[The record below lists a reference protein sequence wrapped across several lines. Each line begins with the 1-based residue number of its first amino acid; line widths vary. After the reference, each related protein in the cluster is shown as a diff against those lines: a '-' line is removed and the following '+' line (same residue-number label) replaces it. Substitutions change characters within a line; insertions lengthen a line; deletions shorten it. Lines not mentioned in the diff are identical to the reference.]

1 MNRIGFSHGKFD
13 ILFISGLKTAY
24 WSRVSFFWRQLFLR
38 TNSKFHTPLTL
49 TSHNSGSKH
58 RSIENHHI
66 FRFVR
71 TSAFTSYSPCRV
83 YEIRM
88 SRKCG
93 KHEQIQFF
101 MFLGVPT
108 MKKSWRPAFG
118 QFWCYR
124 TSPWL
129 ILTDITHI
137 LIWPT
142 DDATLKFWGPRPP
155 QSWKNQICVPKKNMI
170 WGLFLGQN
178 HRFDPFRTYLPP
190 PWYTSLESYGSQ
202 PRFGSELSRF

>member
-1 MNRIGFSHGKFD
+1 MTFPGVTMWKLTSRAFQKCGTFPSLEILYRSYGCSKSGQISRFFLSLFSKIVGVTKKKRRPQFFRFRFPIESAGTKVGYFD
-13 ILFISGLKTAY
+13 ADSI
-24 WSRVSFFWRQLFLR
+24 WSRNFENCGRVFFFERQLFLM
-38 TNSKFHTPLTL
+38 TNSKFQTPLTL

-58 RSIENHHI
+58 RSMENHHI

-71 TSAFTSYSPCRV
+71 TSAFTWCSPCRV

-93 KHEQIQFF
+93 KHEKIPFF
-101 MFLGVPT
+101 MFLSVT
-108 MKKSWRPAFG
+108 TVKKSWRPAFG

-137 LIWPT
+137 
-142 DDATLKFWGPRPP
+142 
-155 QSWKNQICVPKKNMI
+155 
-170 WGLFLGQN
+170 
-178 HRFDPFRTYLPP
+178 FDGY
-190 PWYTSLESYGSQ
+190 
-202 PRFGSELSRF
+202 

>member
-1 MNRIGFSHGKFD
+1 MVS
-13 ILFISGLKTAY
+13 LISYSFQVSKRLIEV
-24 WSRVSFFWRQLFLR
+24 VSFFLDTNYFWWRTQNFGSILNQRQSNPLFSTLIQYGTEIWKIVAVSFFLDTATLWKKILR
-38 TNSKFHTPLTL
+38 FDPTL
-49 TSHNSGSKH
+49 NSHNSGSKH

-71 TSAFTSYSPCRV
+71 TSAFTWCSPCRV

-93 KHEQIQFF
+93 KHEKIPFF
-101 MFLGVPT
+101 RFLSVT
-108 MKKSWRPAFG
+108 TVKKSWRPAFG

-137 LIWPT
+137 
-142 DDATLKFWGPRPP
+142 
-155 QSWKNQICVPKKNMI
+155 
-170 WGLFLGQN
+170 
-178 HRFDPFRTYLPP
+178 FDGY
-190 PWYTSLESYGSQ
+190 
-202 PRFGSELSRF
+202 